1 MGVLSLSREDPL
13 EKEMSTHPSIPAWEF
28 LPGKSQGWKSL
39 VAIVHAVM
47 KELDMT

>member
-28 LPGKSQGWKSL
+28 LPGKSHGWKSL

-47 KELDMT
+47 KEVDMT